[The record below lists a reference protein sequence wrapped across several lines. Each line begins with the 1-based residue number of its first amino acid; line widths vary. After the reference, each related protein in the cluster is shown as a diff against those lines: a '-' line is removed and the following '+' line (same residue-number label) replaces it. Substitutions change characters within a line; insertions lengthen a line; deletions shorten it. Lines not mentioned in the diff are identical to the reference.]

1 MQDFFYNNY
10 TRILFGKNAEE
21 GLGAQAADFSK
32 AKRALLVYGSDRVKK
47 DGLLGRVEA
56 ALKAEG
62 FETECLGGVVPNP
75 RLSKVHEGI
84 EKARALGADLIMG
97 VGGGSVMDTA
107 KAIAA
112 GVPYEGDVWD
122 FAIGEA
128 ELQTA
133 LPVGV
138 VATMAATGSECSE
151 WAVITND
158 KDMAK
163 LGIGGACLRPAF
175 AVLNPELTMTQ
186 PAYQTA
192 CGCVDIMAHV
202 MDSYF
207 TRTPDCVLTDN
218 MSLAV
223 LKTVVEFA
231 PIALKEPEN
240 YHARAELMW
249 ASTLGMS
256 GLLGV
261 DRITCLN
268 GHALGEDFGGLYDLT
283 HGATLAIVEP
293 ALLTY
298 KLEEYLPRLVRFAK
312 EVWQVEGTDD
322 RAVALEGL
330 KRMKEF
336 FSSMGVPVTFSEVGI
351 DIEKDGRM
359 LADRIEAFEADVVY
373 VDLSHEDVYQVYML
387 AK

>member
-47 DGLLGRVEA
+47 DGLLVRVEA

-84 EKARALGADLIMG
+84 EKARAMGADLIMG

-268 GHALGEDFGGLYDLT
+268 GHTLGEDFGGLYDLT

>member
-32 AKRALLVYGSDRVKK
+32 AKRVLLVYGSDRVKK
-47 DGLLGRVEA
+47 DGLLGRLEA

-75 RLSKVHEGI
+75 RLNKVHEGI
-84 EKARALGADLIMG
+84 EKARVMGADLIMG

-223 LKTVVEFA
+223 LKAVVEFA

-268 GHALGEDFGGLYDLT
+268 GHTLGEDFGGLYDLT

>member
-1 MQDFFYNNY
+1 
-10 TRILFGKNAEE
+10 
-21 GLGAQAADFSK
+21 
-32 AKRALLVYGSDRVKK
+32 
-47 DGLLGRVEA
+47 
-56 ALKAEG
+56 
-62 FETECLGGVVPNP
+62 
-75 RLSKVHEGI
+75 
-84 EKARALGADLIMG
+84 
-97 VGGGSVMDTA
+97 
-107 KAIAA
+107 
-112 GVPYEGDVWD
+112 
-122 FAIGEA
+122 
-128 ELQTA
+128 
-133 LPVGV
+133 
-138 VATMAATGSECSE
+138 
-151 WAVITND
+151 
-158 KDMAK
+158 
-163 LGIGGACLRPAF
+163 
-175 AVLNPELTMTQ
+175 
-186 PAYQTA
+186 
-192 CGCVDIMAHV
+192 

-359 LADRIEAFEADVVY
+359 LADRIEAFEADAVY

>member
-84 EKARALGADLIMG
+84 EKARAMGADLIMG

-122 FAIGEA
+122 FAIGKA

-268 GHALGEDFGGLYDLT
+268 GHTLGEDFGGLYDLT

-359 LADRIEAFEADVVY
+359 LADRIEAFEADAVY
-373 VDLSHEDVYQVYML
+373 VDLSHEGVYQVYML

>member
-1 MQDFFYNNY
+1 MQDFLYDNY
-10 TRILFGKNAEE
+10 TRLLFGKEAEAQ
-21 GLGAQAADFSK
+21 LGAQAAEFSK
-32 AKRALLVYGSDRVKK
+32 AKKALIVYGSDRVKK
-47 DGLLGRVEA
+47 DGLLGRSEQ
-56 ALKAEG
+56 ALQAQG
-62 FETECLGGVVPNP
+62 FETKCLGGVVPNP

-84 EKARALGADLIMG
+84 QMASEMGADFILG

-122 FAIGEA
+122 FAIGKA
-128 ELQTA
+128 ELATA

-138 VATMAATGSECSE
+138 VATMAATGSESSE

-158 KDMAK
+158 ENMSK
-163 LGIGGACLRPAF
+163 LGIGGGCLRPAF

-202 MDSYF
+202 MDSFF

-218 MSLAV
+218 MSIAL

-231 PIALKEPEN
+231 PIALKEPNN
-240 YHARAELMW
+240 YHARAELMLT
-249 ASTLGMS
+249 STLAMS
-256 GLLGV
+256 GLVGV

-268 GHALGEDFGGLYDLT
+268 AHSLGEDFGGLYDLT

-298 KLEEYLPRLVRFAK
+298 KVEAYLPRLVRFAK
-312 EVWQVEGTDD
+312 EVWGVTGEDD
-322 RAVALEGL
+322 KAVALEGIE
-330 KRMKEF
+330 RMKQF
-336 FSSMGVPVTFSEVGI
+336 FRSMGVPVTLREVGI
-351 DIEKDGRM
+351 DIDKDGRM
-359 LADRIEAFEADVVY
+359 LAQRIEAFEGGSVY
-373 VDLSHEDVYQVYML
+373 VDLSHEDVYQVYSL

>member
-268 GHALGEDFGGLYDLT
+268 GHTLGEDFGGLYDLT

>member
-84 EKARALGADLIMG
+84 EKARAMGAGLIMG

-268 GHALGEDFGGLYDLT
+268 GHTLGEDFGGLYDLT

-312 EVWQVEGTDD
+312 EIWQVEGTDD

-359 LADRIEAFEADVVY
+359 LAERIEAFEADVVY

>member
-84 EKARALGADLIMG
+84 EKARAMGADLIMG

-202 MDSYF
+202 MDSHF

-249 ASTLGMS
+249 ASTLGIS